1 MADTDPAPH
10 VFNASMGARLEV
22 LYASPQIVAQRR
34 RFRALL
40 DVRDGESGVD
50 VGCGVG
56 HLTCELAEDVGVD
69 GRMTG
74 VDASADMLAGA
85 AARVRARR
93 LDDRVA
99 LREGDAVALGL
110 PDASADF
117 VVAVQTYSYVPDI
130 AAAIAEA
137 ARVLRPG
144 GRLGVLETD
153 WDLYVYGSPDV
164 DLMRRIFDGRWR
176 FEHAHLPRQ
185 LNRLF
190 ADAGLTPT
198 HAEAFPLARDELRPR
213 LVRRRHAR
221 ARPQRRRPPRRRPR
235 RRRRVGRRRA
245 RARRARRLV
254 LLPEPVHVRR
264 HQGVSAQRGPALR
277 YFSIRCGSQS
287 DIAGP

>member
-1 MADTDPAPH
+1 MSDNDPAPH
-10 VFNASMGARLEV
+10 VFNASMAARLEV

-40 DVRDGESGVD
+40 RIRPGESGVD

-56 HLTCELAEDVGVD
+56 HLTCELADEVGTS
-69 GRMTG
+69 GRITG

-85 AARVRARR
+85 AARVRAQR

-99 LREGDAVALGL
+99 LRAGDAIALGL

-117 VVAVQTYSYVPDI
+117 LVAVQTYSYVPDI

-137 ARVLRPG
+137 ARVLKPG

-153 WDLYVYGSPDV
+153 WDLCVYGSPDIE
-164 DLMRRIFDGRWR
+164 LMRRIFDGRWR

-198 HAEAFPLARDELRPR
+198 HAEAFPLLETSYDADSFGAGMLAIGRNAAVRHGVDRAAADAWAAEVQARG
-213 LVRRRHAR
+213 A
-221 ARPQRRRPPRRRPR
+221 
-235 RRRRVGRRRA
+235 
-245 RARRARRLV
+245 
-254 LLPEPVHVRR
+254 
-264 HQGVSAQRGPALR
+264 
-277 YFSIRCGSQS
+277 
-287 DIAGP
+287 AGDWFFCLNRFMFVATKA

>member
-1 MADTDPAPH
+1 MTDTEPAPH

-34 RFRALL
+34 RFRDLL
-40 DVRDGESGVD
+40 AVREGESGVD

-56 HLTCELAEDVGVD
+56 HLTCELAEDVGPG

-93 LDDRVA
+93 LDGRVD
-99 LREGDAVALGL
+99 LREGDALSLGL
-110 PDASADF
+110 PSESADF
-117 VVAVQTYSYVPDI
+117 VVAVQTYSYVPDV
-130 AAAIAEA
+130 AGAIAEA

-144 GRLGVLETD
+144 GRIGVLETD
-153 WDLYVYGSPDV
+153 WDLCVYGSPDV

-190 ADAGLTPT
+190 RDAGLTPAS
-198 HAEAFPLARDELRPR
+198 AEAFPLLETTYDAESFGAGMLAIARNAA
-213 LVRRRHAR
+213 VRHGVDRAAADAWVADAR
-221 ARPQRRRPPRRRPR
+221 AR
-235 RRRRVGRRRA
+235 GA
-245 RARRARRLV
+245 
-254 LLPEPVHVRR
+254 
-264 HQGVSAQRGPALR
+264 
-277 YFSIRCGSQS
+277 
-287 DIAGP
+287 AGDWFFCLNRFMFVATKG

>member
-1 MADTDPAPH
+1 MTDNDPAPH

-34 RFRALL
+34 RFRELL
-40 DVRDGESGVD
+40 DVRAGESGVD

-56 HLTCELAEDVGVD
+56 HLTCELAEDVGAT

-85 AARVRARR
+85 AARVSARR
-93 LDDRVA
+93 LDDRIA
-99 LREGDAVALGL
+99 LREGDATALGL
-110 PDASADF
+110 PDASVDF
-117 VVAVQTYSYVPDI
+117 VVAVQTYSYVPEI

-153 WDLYVYGSPDV
+153 WDLCVYGSPDV

-190 ADAGLTPT
+190 TDAGLTPT
-198 HAEAFPLARDELRPR
+198 HAEAFPLLETSYDLDSFGAGMLALGRNAAVRHGVDRGAADAWVADVVAR
-213 LVRRRHAR
+213 
-221 ARPQRRRPPRRRPR
+221 
-235 RRRRVGRRRA
+235 
-245 RARRARRLV
+245 
-254 LLPEPVHVRR
+254 
-264 HQGVSAQRGPALR
+264 GV
-277 YFSIRCGSQS
+277 
-287 DIAGP
+287 AGDWFFCLNRFMFVATKP

>member
-1 MADTDPAPH
+1 LTAPTDPAPH
-10 VFNASMGARLEV
+10 VFNASMGARLEK

-40 DVRDGESGVD
+40 EVRPGESGVD

-56 HLTCELAEDVGVD
+56 HLTCELAEDVGAE

-85 AARVRARR
+85 AARVHARR

-99 LREGDAVALGL
+99 LREGDAIALGL
-110 PDASADF
+110 PSASADF

-153 WDLYVYGSPDV
+153 WDLCVYGSADV
-164 DLMRRIFDGRWR
+164 DLMRSIFDGRWR
-176 FEHAHLPRQ
+176 FEHAHLPRE

-198 HAEAFPLARDELRPR
+198 HAEAFPLLETSYDVDSFGVGMLALGRNAA
-213 LVRRRHAR
+213 VRHGIDRAAADAWVADVR
-221 ARPQRRRPPRRRPR
+221 ARGESGDWFFCLNRFMF
-235 RRRRVGRRRA
+235 VA
-245 RARRARRLV
+245 TKA
-254 LLPEPVHVRR
+254 
-264 HQGVSAQRGPALR
+264 
-277 YFSIRCGSQS
+277 
-287 DIAGP
+287 